1 MSGVGPPDIRDFG
14 RLAFHG
20 ALWRRN
26 ISFGGCQRI
35 GSGTGTR
42 AMINRQFAETFDV
55 VDLPGYQRPWLRTE
69 RTGGVERALRK
80 VLMVS
85 HTPGPLRRATAMAL
99 TGGVVAFDLAIVE
112 SLPAA
117 IAVIDE
123 PSDAIVI
130 VLDGLVPSAWNT
142 CRRLHERASD
152 IPIVVVASSYDD
164 AVAVEAIANGAQDCV
179 VQERLLGVTLPRA
192 IRLGIER
199 NRRRQVSHLGPATT
213 APDPQAVA
221 RLGRLTNRQ
230 REISELLIRGRSIKQ
245 IAAQLDIGI
254 QAATKHRAT
263 ILRKCEVDSV
273 VHLVRL
279 TLAAGLPIE

>member
-1 MSGVGPPDIRDFG
+1 
-14 RLAFHG
+14 
-20 ALWRRN
+20 
-26 ISFGGCQRI
+26 
-35 GSGTGTR
+35 
-42 AMINRQFAETFDV
+42 MINRQFAETANV
-55 VDLPGYQRPWLRTE
+55 VDLPGYQRPWVRPE
-69 RTGGVERALRK
+69 RTAGADRVMRK
-80 VLMVS
+80 VLVVS
-85 HTPGPLRRATAMAL
+85 HTPGPLRRATAQAL
-99 TGGVVAFDLAIVE
+99 TGGVAVFDVAIVE

-117 IAVIDE
+117 IAVIDD
-123 PSDAIVI
+123 PSDAIVL
-130 VLDGLVPSAWNT
+130 VLDGLVPSAWIT

-152 IPIVVVASSYDD
+152 IPIVVVASSCDD
-164 AVAVEAIANGAQDCV
+164 AIAVEAIANGAQDCV
-179 VQERLLGVTLPRA
+179 VQDRLLGVSLPRA

-199 NRRRQVSHLGPATT
+199 NRRRQARQLAPATT
-213 APDPQAVA
+213 SPDPQAVS
-221 RLGRLTNRQ
+221 RLGRLTSRQ